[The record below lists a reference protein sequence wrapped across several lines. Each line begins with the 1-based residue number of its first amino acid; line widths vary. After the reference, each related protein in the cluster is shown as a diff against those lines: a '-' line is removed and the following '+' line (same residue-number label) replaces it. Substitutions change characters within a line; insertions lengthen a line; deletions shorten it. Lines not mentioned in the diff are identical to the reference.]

1 MAQSIYNKHY
11 IVYKKINN
19 YIKEA
24 LKNNLKTV
32 R

>member
-1 MAQSIYNKHY
+1 MAQSIYNKQY
-11 IVYKKINN
+11 FVYKKINN

-24 LKNNLKTV
+24 LKNNLKNV